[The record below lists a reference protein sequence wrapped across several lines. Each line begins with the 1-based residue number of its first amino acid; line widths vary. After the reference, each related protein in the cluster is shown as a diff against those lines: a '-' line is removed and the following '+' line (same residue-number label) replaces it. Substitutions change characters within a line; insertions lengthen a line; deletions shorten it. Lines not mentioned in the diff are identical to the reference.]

1 MQSPQYKTILLK
13 ISGESLSGEQ
23 AIDLSS
29 PVVALLAQQLKELQK
44 HAIRVGIVMGG
55 GNIWRGSYDND
66 IDRVTSDYMGML
78 ATMINALALQNA
90 LEIKGVP
97 TRVQSAI
104 AMQKLAEPFIRRR
117 AIRHLEKGRV
127 VIFACG
133 TGNPFFTTDTAAVL
147 RAAEISAEVIIK
159 ATKVD
164 GVYTDDPQKNTA
176 AQKYHTLTFDDA
188 MNQQLK
194 IMDATAF
201 SLCREKRIPI
211 IVLDMNEPH
220 SIFRAACGETV
231 GTKIS
236 IKN

>member
-1 MQSPQYKTILLK
+1 MPSPQYKTILLK

-29 PVVALLAQQLKELQK
+29 PVVALLAQQLKELQN
-44 HAIRVGIVMGG
+44 HAIRVGVVIGG

-78 ATMINALALQNA
+78 ATMINSLALQNA

-147 RAAEISAEVIIK
+147 RAAEINAAVIIK

-164 GVYTDDPQKNTA
+164 GVYTEDPKKNATA
-176 AQKYHTLTFDDA
+176 RKYQTLTFDDA
-188 MNQQLK
+188 MYQQLQ

-201 SLCREKRIPI
+201 SLCREKKIPI
-211 IVLDMNEPH
+211 IVLAMNEPH
-220 SIFRAACGETV
+220 SIFRAVCGEAV

-236 IKN
+236 V